1 MAFNEKRY
9 TIGQCKEL
17 FMLDL
22 EGRCSAAT
30 IENYEN
36 HLKYFSDFIKSE
48 FQYDDNTI
56 IDNIKLQDL
65 QKYQKYLRTRKKN
78 QDHLYKPV
86 EDKCISMTT
95 IRDYV
100 MDIKTFFS
108 FCYRLDYM
116 DYEITKNLKLAK
128 RDQVEKLPLYQSEVE
143 QIENMFKGRTEGNAR
158 NLAIIHCG
166 LDAGLRSGEVINLR
180 LKDIDTKRNF
190 LFVNLGKGNK
200 SRYVP
205 LSNRLKNYLV
215 TYKTLH
221 RFNDNNDDSYF
232 FFNIASNEPITKDTL
247 KQMYSRVKKN
257 TSIFRLN
264 HHLLR
269 HTFATAFMS
278 ENGNIELLRNYMGH
292 SSFNITQNYLHI
304 VQKYKA
310 ISDDIYKLDPKFIR
324 NSI

>member
-1 MAFNEKRY
+1 MAINNKRY

-36 HLKYFSDFIKSE
+36 HLKYFSE
-48 FQYDDNTI
+48 FLATNLQYTDDTM
-56 IDNIKLQDL
+56 IDEIRLQDL

-78 QDHLYKPV
+78 ENHIYKPS
-86 EDKCISMTT
+86 EDKYISMTT

-100 MDIKTFFS
+100 MDIRAFFS
-108 FCYRLDYM
+108 YCYRLDYM
-116 DYEITKNLKLAK
+116 DYEITKNFKLAR

-143 QIENMFKGRTEGNAR
+143 QIESLFKGRCEGNSR

-166 LDAGLRSGEVINLR
+166 LDAGMRSGEVINLR
-180 LKDIDTKRNF
+180 LKDIDFKRNF
-190 LFVNLGKGNK
+190 IFVNLGKGNK
-200 SRYVP
+200 SRYIP

-215 TYKTLH
+215 TYKTLY
-221 RFNDNNDDSYF
+221 RFSNEDDNSYF
-232 FFNIASNEPITKDTL
+232 FFNINSSDPVTKDTL
-247 KQMYSRVKKN
+247 KQVYNRIKRN
-257 TSIFRLN
+257 TGIHRLN

-269 HTFATAFMS
+269 HTFATSYMCS
-278 ENGNIELLRNYMGH
+278 NGNIELLRNYLGH

-304 VQKYKA
+304 MNKYKA
-310 ISDDIYKLDPKFIR
+310 ISDDIYKLDPKFI
-324 NSI
+324 STCS